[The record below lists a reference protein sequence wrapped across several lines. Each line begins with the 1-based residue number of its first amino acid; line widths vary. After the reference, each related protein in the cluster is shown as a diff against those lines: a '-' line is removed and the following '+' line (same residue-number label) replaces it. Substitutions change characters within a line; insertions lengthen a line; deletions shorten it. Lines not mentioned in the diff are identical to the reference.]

1 MGGRTTIWNAGA
13 RAFLKKPITG
23 YGAGSFAPA
32 VRPILGY
39 PRVSHNSYLTVLVE
53 QGIVGFLLY
62 IGMFFAVLV
71 AARQLPVLERRF
83 AFVLLA
89 TLAIAML
96 PLAWEDQKTAWF
108 TLAAVLGLSQALSAS
123 ERGAAQETG
132 PLERS
137 AYSTLRA
144 AAPVRQRVTARV
156 RNPGRDAGA

>member
-1 MGGRTTIWNAGA
+1 
-13 RAFLKKPITG
+13 
-23 YGAGSFAPA
+23 
-32 VRPILGY
+32 
-39 PRVSHNSYLTVLVE
+39 LTVLVE

-71 AARQLPVLERRF
+71 AARRLPVLERRF

-96 PLAWEDQKTAWF
+96 PLAWEDQKAAWF

-123 ERGAAQETG
+123 ERGAVQETG
-132 PLERS
+132 PLEPS

-144 AAPVRQRVTARV
+144 AAPIRQQVSARV